1 LKIGEAVVGVFVDQ
15 AKVTSVGVLGFD
27 VTELRLI
34 RNVLKISSC
43 RPQGGYE
50 IYVGVSAVNCDILIV
65 NADDASALVSLRSIS
80 GKQHATVQLLVFSTE
95 PVHPTGDSY
104 CLRPLSPVK
113 LLKLLDRL
121 VLEKQLQEP
130 TNQIFSGKNT
140 TEVGRADD
148 WDRLVD
154 VTTTIGFPKTRRA
167 LVVDDSPTVRKQL
180 ELELTAS
187 NIHVDSAETGETGLD
202 LMGKNYYDII
212 FLDVVLP
219 GADGYQVCKRIKKNP
234 QLKQTPVVMLTS
246 KSSPFDRVRG
256 SLAGCDTYLTK
267 PVDYQEFKQVLEKYE
282 M

>member
-1 LKIGEAVVGVFVDQ
+1 VGTFVEQ
-15 AKVTSVGVLGFD
+15 ARVSTVGVLGFD

-34 RNVLKISSC
+34 RNVLKISAC

-50 IYVGVSAVNCDILIV
+50 IYVGMSAINCDILIV
-65 NADDASALVSLRSIS
+65 NADDAGALLSLLSNS
-80 GKQHATVQLLVFSTE
+80 SKQGAPVQLLVFSTE
-95 PVHPTGDSY
+95 PAHPTRDPY

-121 VLEKQLQEP
+121 VFEKQLQEP
-130 TNQIFSGKNT
+130 ANQIFSGKDT
-140 TEVGRADD
+140 TDTTHTDD
-148 WDRLVD
+148 VDLPID
-154 VTTTIGFPKTRRA
+154 VTTTIGFPKNRRA

-180 ELELTAS
+180 ELELEAS

-202 LMGKNYYDII
+202 LMGRNYYDII
-212 FLDVVLP
+212 FLDVMLP
-219 GADGYQVCKRIKKNP
+219 GADGYQVCKHIKKNP

-267 PVDYQEFKQVLEKYE
+267 PVDYLEFKQVLEKYE
-282 M
+282 V

>member
-1 LKIGEAVVGVFVDQ
+1 VGELDQ

-27 VTELRLI
+27 VTEFRLI
-34 RNVLKISSC
+34 RNLLKISAC
-43 RPQGGYE
+43 RPQGGYQ
-50 IYVGVSAVNCDILIV
+50 ICVGISAIESDVLIV
-65 NADDASALVSLRSIS
+65 NADDASSLVSLRSIS
-80 GKQHATVQLLVFSTE
+80 SKPNAPVPLLVFGNE
-95 PVHPTGDSY
+95 PQHHTGDPY

-113 LLKLLDRL
+113 LLKQLDKLVLDR
-121 VLEKQLQEP
+121 QLQEP
-130 TNQIFSGKNT
+130 ANQIFSGKRESD
-140 TEVGRADD
+140 EVSTDD
-148 WDRLVD
+148 MDRFVD

-180 ELELTAS
+180 ELELEAS

-219 GADGYQVCKRIKKNP
+219 GADGYQVCKSIKKNP
-234 QLKQTPVVMLTS
+234 QLKQIPVVMLTS

-267 PVDYQEFKQVLEKYE
+267 PVDYKAFRQVLEKYE
-282 M
+282 V